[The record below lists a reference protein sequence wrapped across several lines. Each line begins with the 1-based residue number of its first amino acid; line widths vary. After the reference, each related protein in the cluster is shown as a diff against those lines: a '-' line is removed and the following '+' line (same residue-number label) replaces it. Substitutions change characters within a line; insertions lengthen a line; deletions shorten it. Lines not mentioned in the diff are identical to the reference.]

1 MWKILYS
8 LNVLTDLEQMEKIIP
23 IGKEIHMHFNTPQNG
38 AYMDFPFKKLF
49 KLSWVKLSFYL
60 GFSVTLYM

>member
-1 MWKILYS
+1 
-8 LNVLTDLEQMEKIIP
+8 MEKIIP